1 MIIVDGGRHSE
12 VVVRLDCSWKI
23 LLYKGKTSFDLIRM
37 SHKTK
42 LHDKYNPKLLKIRL
56 KLEQVPINGR
66 KPLFKT
72 KC

>member
-42 LHDKYNPKLLKIRL
+42 LHDKYNIKWSH
-56 KLEQVPINGR
+56 E
-66 KPLFKT
+66 
-72 KC
+72 